1 MTVRDQLMT
10 ALKAAMKSGDT
21 EKKMTIRA
29 VQAAVKQVEIDQ
41 KKTLN
46 DADVLAIVQKEV
58 KSLRESVADSEK
70 ADRPEMA
77 EQGRL
82 RIAMLE
88 EFLPA
93 QMSRDEI
100 ASLVTA
106 AIAETGASS
115 PKDMGAVMKVL
126 MPKTRGK
133 ADGKL
138 VSSVVS
144 ELLRN
149 AG

>member
-1 MTVRDQLMT
+1 MT
-10 ALKAAMKSGDT
+10 ALKAAMKSGDA

-29 VQAAVKQVEIDQ
+29 VQANVKQIEIDQ
-41 KKTLN
+41 KKTVT
-46 DADVLAIVQKEV
+46 DEDVLAVIQKEV
-58 KSLRESVADSEK
+58 KSLRESASDSEK
-70 ADRPEMA
+70 A
-77 EQGRL
+77 GREDL
-82 RIAMLE
+82 AAQAQNRIKMLE

-100 ASLVTA
+100 MALATKAVADS
-106 AIAETGASS
+106 GASS
-115 PKDMGAVMKVL
+115 PKDMGAVMKLL
-126 MPKTRGK
+126 MPETRGK

-138 VSSVVS
+138 VSSIVS

>member
-1 MTVRDQLMT
+1 MT
-10 ALKAAMKSGDT
+10 ALKAAMKSGDA

-29 VQAAVKQVEIDQ
+29 VQAAVKQIEVDQ
-41 KKTLN
+41 KK
-46 DADVLAIVQKEV
+46 DVSDEDVLAIIQKEV

-70 ADRPEMA
+70 AGREDLA
-77 EQGRL
+77 EQAQN
-82 RIAMLE
+82 RIKMLE

-100 ASLVTA
+100 VALASKAVA
-106 AIAETGASS
+106 DSGASS
-115 PKDMGAVMKVL
+115 PKDMGAVMKIL
-126 MPKTRGK
+126 MPLTRGK